1 MWSRL
6 LIGIVVLA
14 AMVGAVFAF
23 AAESGEDSPVRAMT
37 VPAVSSTP
45 PPVAP
50 PISPAP
56 RRRRAAPTSAH
67 PSSDPV
73 PTLPGKAARG
83 SAFAIARLREGS
95 RVTLWHSPGRSVV
108 GAVGPETEFGSPV
121 VFSVVKERG
130 DWLGVTTPD
139 LSNGRLGWIRRD
151 PSRVDLDRTKYSLSV
166 DLSAR
171 RLSLRYGDGTVG
183 RFLVTVGGPGS
194 ETPVGRFGITDAL
207 SFDSSPFYGC
217 CALALSGRQ
226 TRLPPGWLG
235 GDRIAI
241 HGTPGP
247 VGGAESHGCI
257 RATDITMRTLFR
269 HVPLGA
275 PVFVRQ

>member
-6 LIGIVVLA
+6 LIGIGIAAATIGAALALA
-14 AMVGAVFAF
+14 AETG
-23 AAESGEDSPVRAMT
+23 DDLSPPMTVIRT
-37 VPAVSSTP
+37 VPAAP
-45 PPVAP
+45 PPPESA
-50 PISPAP
+50 
-56 RRRRAAPTSAH
+56 RGAH
-67 PSSDPV
+67 PG
-73 PTLPGKAARG
+73 PT
-83 SAFAIARLREGS
+83 FTIARLRTGS
-95 RVTLWHSPGRSVV
+95 RVTVWRAPGGRIAGV
-108 GAVGPETEFGSPV
+108 AEPETDFGSPV

-130 DWLGVTTPD
+130 AWLGVATPE

-151 PSRVDLDRTKYSLSV
+151 PRRVYLQWTRYSLSV

-171 RLSLRYGDGTVG
+171 ALTLRHGDGTVG

-207 SFDSSPFYGC
+207 RFRNSPFYGC

-226 TRLPPGWLG
+226 ARLPPGWLG

-241 HGTPGP
+241 HGTAGP
-247 VGGAESHGCI
+247 VGGAESHGCL
-257 RATDITMRTLFR
+257 RATDATMRTLFR

-275 PVFVRQ
+275 PVFVRR

>member
-6 LIGIVVLA
+6 LIGIVISAATIGAVVALA
-14 AMVGAVFAF
+14 AEPG
-23 AAESGEDSPVRAMT
+23 DDLPPPVTVIRT
-37 VPAVSSTP
+37 VPAP
-45 PPVAP
+45 PEVAAP
-50 PISPAP
+50 PIDKSRASLSRPE
-56 RRRRAAPTSAH
+56 AAPAGKSAR
-67 PSSDPV
+67 SADSG
-73 PTLPGKAARG
+73 PT
-83 SAFAIARLREGS
+83 FVIARLRAGS
-95 RVTLWHSPGRSVV
+95 RVTVWRAPGGRVAGV
-108 GAVGPETEFGSPV
+108 AGPETEFGSPV

-130 DWLGVTTPD
+130 GWLGVATPD
-139 LSNGRLGWIRRD
+139 LPNGRLGWIRRD
-151 PSRVDLDRTKYSLSV
+151 PRRVDLQWTRYSLSV

-171 RLSLRYGDGTVG
+171 ALSFRYGDGTVG
-183 RFLVTVGGPGS
+183 RFVVTVGGPGS
-194 ETPVGRFGITDAL
+194 ETPAGRFGITDAL
-207 SFDSSPFYGC
+207 RFRSSPFYGC

-257 RATDITMRTLFR
+257 RATDATMRTLFR